1 MFRALLTLKRRGRT
15 LDDEVGGIFHSIRF
29 WQGWAVAAT
38 LAALFA
44 FAANIE
50 FSSDG
55 YVADYV
61 AIVGGDDREPM
72 WVINADLGEG
82 LLNVRA
88 VGAQSAGDDE
98 YVLWVG
104 GQHPQRLGVLPVDR
118 GRAALKLSDTVQ
130 GILAHAKT
138 LAVSREAVGTDSEP
152 GNWLHEV
159 SVARL

>member
-1 MFRALLTLKRRGRT
+1 M
-15 LDDEVGGIFHSIRF
+15 DDDVGGIFHSIRF

-38 LAALFA
+38 LAAIFA

-50 FSSDG
+50 YSSDG

-61 AIVGGDDREPM
+61 ALVGDGDAGEPL

-88 VGAQSAGDDE
+88 VAAKSAGDAE

-118 GRAALKLSDTVQ
+118 GRSSLDLSDTVQ
-130 GILAHAKT
+130 SLLANVKT
-138 LAVSREAVGTDSEP
+138 LAVAREAAGTDPAP

>member
-1 MFRALLTLKRRGRT
+1 M
-15 LDDEVGGIFHSIRF
+15 DDDIGGIFHSIRF
-29 WQGWAVAAT
+29 WQGWAIAAT
-38 LAALFA
+38 LAAVFA

-50 FSSDG
+50 FSPDG

-61 AIVGGDDREPM
+61 AIVGDDGVEPM

-88 VGAQSAGDDE
+88 VAAKSAGDDA

-118 GRAALKLSDTVQ
+118 DRSSLDLSDTVQ
-130 GILAHAKT
+130 NLLANVKT
-138 LAVSREAVGTDSEP
+138 LGVTREAAGTEGEP

>member
-1 MFRALLTLKRRGRT
+1 M
-15 LDDEVGGIFHSIRF
+15 DDDVGGIFHSIRF

-50 FSSDG
+50 YSSDG

-61 AIVGGDDREPM
+61 AIVGGDDSEPM

-88 VGAQSAGDDE
+88 VGAQSPGDDQ
-98 YVLWVG
+98 YVLWVS
-104 GQHPQRLGVLPVDR
+104 GQHPQRLGVLP
-118 GRAALKLSDTVQ
+118 
-130 GILAHAKT
+130 AH
-138 LAVSREAVGTDSEP
+138 DSSPFWP
-152 GNWLHEV
+152 GLIRRKD
-159 SVARL
+159 SASMSSSSSSFASSSA

>member
-1 MFRALLTLKRRGRT
+1 M
-15 LDDEVGGIFHSIRF
+15 DDEVGGIFHSIRF

-61 AIVGGDDREPM
+61 AIVGSDDSEPM

-88 VGAQSAGDDE
+88 VAAQSPGDDQ
-98 YVLWVG
+98 YVLWVS

-138 LAVSREAVGTDSEP
+138 LAVSREAAGTDGEP

>member
-1 MFRALLTLKRRGRT
+1 M
-15 LDDEVGGIFHSIRF
+15 DDEVGGIFHSIRF

-38 LAALFA
+38 LAAVFA
-44 FAANIE
+44 FAANIQYAP
-50 FSSDG
+50 DG

-61 AIVGGDDREPM
+61 AIVGGDDAEPM

-88 VGAQSAGDDE
+88 VSAKSSGADE

-104 GQHPQRLGVLPVDR
+104 GQYPQRLGVLPVDR
-118 GRAALKLSDTVQ
+118 QRSALELTDTVQ

-138 LAVSREAVGTDSEP
+138 LAVSRETPGAEGEP
-152 GNWLHEV
+152 GNWLHEA

>member
-1 MFRALLTLKRRGRT
+1 M
-15 LDDEVGGIFHSIRF
+15 DDDVGGIFHSIRF

-38 LAALFA
+38 LAAVFA

-50 FSSDG
+50 YSSDG

-61 AIVGGDDREPM
+61 AIVGGDEREPM
-72 WVINADLGEG
+72 WVINADLDEG

-88 VGAQSAGDDE
+88 VGAKASGDDA
-98 YVLWVG
+98 YVLWLG

-118 GRAALKLSDTVQ
+118 GRASLDLSDTVQ
-130 GILAHAKT
+130 SLLANVKT
-138 LAVSREAVGTDSEP
+138 LAVNREAAGTEAEP